1 MINIDKKLVAG
12 LMLLAGAGSVSA
24 DITVNLPKGIGANPD
39 EGYSFEYGYISD
51 LVKSRQDRP
60 QSARD
65 NVKPVNGRFVIK
77 TLPDGPAQY
86 VLPISEREYVVLYSR
101 PGDNFTVDIDSVS
114 PLSYSVSGSPMM
126 ADIARL
132 DSDAGRIMAEYR
144 MMTGNGTATEEKISK
159 LQEDYNRLFSDY
171 IAANP
176 RSEAVPFA
184 VMHLE
189 GDDFLKAYGEMT
201 PEAANSPL
209 KPFLDRQKEYVVA
222 MQEAERRKLQLQS
235 GNVDAPDFTF
245 KTREGKDVSLSDFR
259 GKWVVIDFWG
269 SWCPWCIKG
278 FPALKEAYAKYK
290 PELEIIGVACSDPR
304 DKWEAALKKY
314 DLPWVNEY
322 NPEEG
327 GGRVVSDYA
336 VEGFPT
342 KVIVS
347 PEGKIRNITS
357 GENPAFFDILSELI
371 SKK

>member
-1 MINIDKKLVAG
+1 MDKRLLAG

-24 DITVNLPKGIGANPD
+24 DITVNLPKGVGENPE

-51 LVKSRQDRP
+51 LVKPRMERP

-65 NVKPVNGRFVIK
+65 NVKPDKGRFVIK

-86 VLPISEREYVVLYSR
+86 VLPVSEREYVVLYSN
-101 PGDNFTVDIDSVS
+101 PGDTYTVNIDSIS
-114 PLSYSVSGSPMM
+114 PLSYSVTGSPMM

-132 DSDAGRIMAEYR
+132 DTEAGKIMNEFREISA
-144 MMTGNGTATEEKISK
+144 NGTATEEKIAK
-159 LQEDYNRLFSDY
+159 LQEKYSKLFHEY
-171 IAANP
+171 IDANP
-176 RSEAVPFA
+176 KSEAVPFA

-189 GDDFLKAYGEMT
+189 GEDFLKTYGEIT
-201 PEAANSPL
+201 PEAAKSPL
-209 KPFLDRQKEYVVA
+209 KLFLDRQKQYVES
-222 MQEAERRKLQLQS
+222 MLEAERRKVQLQS
-235 GNVDAPDFTF
+235 GTVDAPDFTF
-245 KTREGKDVSLSDFR
+245 KTMEGKDVSLSDFR

-290 PELEIIGVACSDPR
+290 PELEVIGVACSDPR
-304 DKWEAALKKY
+304 ENWEAAIKKY
-314 DLPWVNEY
+314 QLPWVNVY
-322 NPEEG
+322 NPDEG
-327 GGRVVSDYA
+327 GGQVVRDYA

-357 GENPAFFDILSELI
+357 GENPAFFELLDELMG
-371 SKK
+371 KK